1 MSNVFVIHQPA
12 VRDRHTGEM
21 RPQFDLSPALRFG
34 EVVDVLPP
42 GGVTQDYKQ
51 LAGDIRR
58 RLLDEDF
65 DPNDDHVLALGDPVA
80 VALGVLVV
88 AGLMREFEYGGPGV
102 ISLLKW
108 DRRTFSYVVCRLPA
122 F

>member
-1 MSNVFVIHQPA
+1 MSKVFVIHQPA

-42 GGVTQDYKQ
+42 GSVTQDYG
-51 LAGDIRR
+51 LLRGDIRR
-58 RLLDEDF
+58 RLLAEGF
-65 DPNDDHVLALGDPVA
+65 DASKDHILALGDPVA
-80 VALGVLVV
+80 MALGVLVAAQLV
-88 AGLMREFEYGGPGV
+88 SEAGGPFE

-108 DRRTFSYVVCRLPA
+108 DRRSYSYVACRLPA
-122 F
+122 L